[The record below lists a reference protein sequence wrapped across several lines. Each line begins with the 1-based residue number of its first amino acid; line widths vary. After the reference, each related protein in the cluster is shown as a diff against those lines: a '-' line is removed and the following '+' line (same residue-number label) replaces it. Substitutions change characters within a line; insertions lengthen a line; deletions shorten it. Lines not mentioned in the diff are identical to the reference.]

1 MTTVPPQVAAIFDK
15 LRSAGG
21 RITVARRALV
31 LAIVDANSHVTAE
44 DLAAHV
50 QSRHPDV
57 HLSTI
62 YRTLDALEGL
72 GIVTHV
78 HLGHGRAV
86 YHLAEDGHLHL
97 VCQSCGAVI
106 EIPASLLAPL
116 ADRVRAAFD
125 FRLDPRHFALLGT
138 CASCS

>member
-1 MTTVPPQVAAIFDK
+1 M
-15 LRSAGG
+15 
-21 RITVARRALV
+21 
-31 LAIVDANSHVTAE
+31 
-44 DLAAHV
+44 

-62 YRTLDALEGL
+62 YRTLGALEGL

-86 YHLAEDGHLHL
+86 YQLAEDGHLHL
-97 VCQSCGAVI
+97 VCQSCAAVI
-106 EIPASLLAPL
+106 EIPVSLLAPL

-125 FRLDPRHFALLGT
+125 YRLDPRHFALHGT